1 MTHTSDARQDPEQ
14 DLNAQ
19 DPERNSEQDLVA
31 RLNLEPHPEG
41 GSFRRTYT
49 AGDAVATANGERPAV
64 TLIHFFLRA
73 GESSEWHVVSSDE
86 IWLWHGPGAFE
97 IEFGGSGERPQ
108 EGTVESRAERR
119 LLAAPGTPGGEQQ
132 ILVPAGVWQRTIPSD
147 TDALVSCMVTPGFD
161 FADWRLAEDR

>member
-1 MTHTSDARQDPEQ
+1 MTHTSDAREDPEQ
-14 DLNAQ
+14 DLAPRQ
-19 DPERNSEQDLVA
+19 SPEQDLAA

-49 AGDAVATANGERPAV
+49 ARDAVATTSGARPAV
-64 TLIHFFLRA
+64 TLIHFLLRA

-97 IEFGGSGERPQ
+97 IEFGGSGEQPDEVTNERP
-108 EGTVESRAERR
+108 AERR
-119 LLAAPGTPGGEQQ
+119 LLAGPGTPGGEQQ

-161 FADWRLAEDR
+161 FADWRLAEER